1 MVEEQDEIIEQS
13 SFLAFIKVETNNT
26 LLYKS
31 FIDKIEA
38 VDNNIQLCRDN
49 NNTVEVLLGTYSEE
63 KRDEVLKK
71 LQKSFKNESY
81 KIDLTQ
87 EEFDKRCNY

>member
-87 EEFDKRCNY
+87 EEFDKSCNY